1 MIQYFKEILTTFS
14 IAQRIWALII
24 LCIAVFFITFGSSII
39 EVVKPDP
46 TQQNLV
52 VKRQKKQIISL
63 NTQLDSLTIRVDDL
77 TQEVID
83 GQSEC
88 TRRRI
93 DREREIIAQIDEIE
107 RIVRDNYRNK
117 LLLKRTVQNSQKSEV
132 DSIRVVCD
140 SPTPIEVDNSIEV
153 IKGLCDLKNKIRNK
167 K

>member
-24 LCIAVFFITFGSSII
+24 LCIAVFFISFGSSII
-39 EVVKPDP
+39 EAVKPDP

-52 VKRQKKQIISL
+52 VKRQKKQIIYL

-93 DREREIIAQIDEIE
+93 DREKEIIAQIDEIE
-107 RIVRDNYRNK
+107 KMIRGNAMRQQLIRRTSEKSVSDTVRIVRDE
-117 LLLKRTVQNSQKSEV
+117 NSYEV
-132 DSIRVVCD
+132 YDDNTGQI
-140 SPTPIEVDNSIEV
+140 IE
-153 IKGLCDLKNKIRNK
+153 GLCNLKKKIKSK

>member
-14 IAQRIWALII
+14 MAQRIWALII

-39 EVVKPDP
+39 EAVKPDP

-93 DREREIIAQIDEIE
+93 DREKEIIAQIDEIE
-107 RIVRDNYRNK
+107 KIVITNSRRQQLIRRTSEKTVSDTIRIARDENAY
-117 LLLKRTVQNSQKSEV
+117 EV
-132 DSIRVVCD
+132 YDDNTGEI
-140 SPTPIEVDNSIEV
+140 IE
-153 IKGLCDLKNKIRNK
+153 GLCNLKKKIKSK

>member
-39 EVVKPDP
+39 ESVKPDP

-52 VKRQKKQIISL
+52 VKRQKKQIITL

-117 LLLKRTVQNSQKSEV
+117 QLLKRTIQNSQKSEV
-132 DSIRVVCD
+132 DSIRVVRD
-140 SPTPIEVDNSIEV
+140 SPTPIDVDNSSEIIE
-153 IKGLCDLKNKIRNK
+153 GLCNLKKKIKSK

>member
-24 LCIAVFFITFGSSII
+24 LCIAVFFISFGSNII
-39 EVVKPDP
+39 EAIKPDP

-52 VKRQKKQIISL
+52 VKRQRNQITTL
-63 NTQLDSLTIRVDDL
+63 NTQLDSLTLRVDDL

-93 DREREIIAQIDEIE
+93 EREKEIIAQIDEIE
-107 RIVRDNYRNK
+107 KIVITNSRRQQLIK
-117 LLLKRTVQNSQKSEV
+117 KSSQKSES
-132 DSIRVVCD
+132 DTIRIARDENAYEVYD
-140 SPTPIEVDNSIEV
+140 DNTGEIIE
-153 IKGLCDLKNKIRNK
+153 GLCNLKKKIKSK

>member
-1 MIQYFKEILTTFS
+1 MIQYFSEILKTFS
-14 IAQRIWALII
+14 IAQRIWALIV

-39 EVVKPDP
+39 EAIKPDP

-93 DREREIIAQIDEIE
+93 DREKEIIADGGFKNYDEI
-107 RIVRDNYRNK
+107 
-117 LLLKRTVQNSQKSEV
+117 
-132 DSIRVVCD
+132 
-140 SPTPIEVDNSIEV
+140 
-153 IKGLCDLKNKIRNK
+153 IKAIALGADYVMLGGMLNK

>member
-24 LCIAVFFITFGSSII
+24 LCIAVFFISFGSSII
-39 EVVKPDP
+39 EAVKPDP

-93 DREREIIAQIDEIE
+93 DREKEIIAQIDEIE
-107 RIVRDNYRNK
+107 KMIRGNAMRQQLIRRTSEKSVSDTVRIVRDE
-117 LLLKRTVQNSQKSEV
+117 NSYEV
-132 DSIRVVCD
+132 YDDNTGQI
-140 SPTPIEVDNSIEV
+140 IE
-153 IKGLCDLKNKIRNK
+153 GLCNLKKKIKSK